1 MINDNSSIL
10 AHIDQKTNRRQS
22 LREHSRNVAEY
33 CEKTCG
39 KIGLSALGTLVGLL
53 HDSGKG
59 TMAFQRYLRDGNPS
73 RRGKIPHSFCGARY
87 CYENWGLDGTIQG
100 LTAQLVADAVC
111 GHHGGLPDVTG
122 VTGDDSLRRRAW
134 PEKEINYEEAL
145 QNYFT
150 ECSSPSELDSL
161 FQRARQEVGRL
172 GNLIR
177 QICEKMPLEGRKKA
191 FSFLLGMVQRYLL
204 SCLIDADRYDT
215 FLFEVNEKAPQPP
228 DLCSLWQELSEKLEN
243 HLKTFPAQSP
253 IDQQRREISGQCLA
267 FSRNG
272 GGIYRLSVPT
282 GSGKTLSALRYAL
295 SCAKKNGKEHVFY
308 VAPYKS
314 ILEQNASEIRN
325 ALCLDDQD
333 NFADPV
339 LLEHH
344 GDVVIDD
351 DKDEEVGRYGLLTQR
366 WSSPIILTTTV
377 QLLNTLFD
385 GRTGCVRRMHSLANS
400 VLILDEVQA
409 IPVKCTF
416 LLNAALDF
424 LAYACS
430 CAIVLCT
437 ATQPSS
443 EEMDIPVIPGEP
455 AQMTENLEE
464 TFAAFRRTQTVD
476 KTAEGALSAEQL
488 AEFAVSRLSC
498 CENLLVILNTKAAAA
513 SLYRTLQARM
523 EELPL
528 KKRVPVYFLSTS
540 LCPQH
545 RMDLI
550 QKIRGGLAGKA
561 PGATRMICV
570 STQLIE
576 AGVNLSFQCVIR
588 SLAGLDSI
596 AQAAGR
602 CNRHGESISRDVFIV
617 KCADENLSSLPDI
630 QRAQEAAARVLDDFH
645 INSAQFGND
654 LLSPK
659 AVRRYYHYYY
669 LLQERQLAYPV
680 SGKDDPKLF
689 APTDLFDLLSENS
702 LSVKSCMENHLSRPP
717 HPMHQAFE
725 TAGGLFEAIEK
736 GGLDVVVPYGK
747 GEELIAKLCADPD
760 IRELPRLLRQAQ
772 RFTVHLF
779 DGERRKLSGL
789 GAIHILPDIGAA
801 VLRGEFYHPE
811 LGVQTRRG
819 EMDTL
824 IE

>member
-1 MINDNSSIL
+1 M
-10 AHIDQKTNRRQS
+10 
-22 LREHSRNVAEY
+22 
-33 CEKTCG
+33 
-39 KIGLSALGTLVGLL
+39 
-53 HDSGKG
+53 
-59 TMAFQRYLRDGNPS
+59 
-73 RRGKIPHSFCGARY
+73 
-87 CYENWGLDGTIQG
+87 
-100 LTAQLVADAVC
+100 
-111 GHHGGLPDVTG
+111 
-122 VTGDDSLRRRAW
+122 
-134 PEKEINYEEAL
+134 
-145 QNYFT
+145 
-150 ECSSPSELDSL
+150 
-161 FQRARQEVGRL
+161 
-172 GNLIR
+172 
-177 QICEKMPLEGRKKA
+177 
-191 FSFLLGMVQRYLL
+191 
-204 SCLIDADRYDT
+204 
-215 FLFEVNEKAPQPP
+215 
-228 DLCSLWQELSEKLEN
+228 
-243 HLKTFPAQSP
+243 
-253 IDQQRREISGQCLA
+253 
-267 FSRNG
+267 
-272 GGIYRLSVPT
+272 
-282 GSGKTLSALRYAL
+282 
-295 SCAKKNGKEHVFY
+295 
-308 VAPYKS
+308 
-314 ILEQNASEIRN
+314 
-325 ALCLDDQD
+325 
-333 NFADPV
+333 
-339 LLEHH
+339 
-344 GDVVIDD
+344 
-351 DKDEEVGRYGLLTQR
+351 
-366 WSSPIILTTTV
+366 TV
-377 QLLNTLFD
+377 
-385 GRTGCVRRMHSLANS
+385 
-400 VLILDEVQA
+400 
-409 IPVKCTF
+409 
-416 LLNAALDF
+416 
-424 LAYACS
+424 
-430 CAIVLCT
+430 
-437 ATQPSS
+437 
-443 EEMDIPVIPGEP
+443 
-455 AQMTENLEE
+455 
-464 TFAAFRRTQTVD
+464 
-476 KTAEGALSAEQL
+476 
-488 AEFAVSRLSC
+488 
-498 CENLLVILNTKAAAA
+498 
-513 SLYRTLQARM
+513 
-523 EELPL
+523 
-528 KKRVPVYFLSTS
+528 
-540 LCPQH
+540 
-545 RMDLI
+545 
-550 QKIRGGLAGKA
+550 A